1 MCNDDSLFQPQSTV
15 VPSQEAPTFSHAGV
29 AVLGIREQPV
39 DGGNQVA
46 LEWPHGGCDRGAP
59 SLGPK
64 HSDGIAPTF
73 LSSPEGPEPEGVK
86 DNIFSSSAAVVH
98 APTP

>member
-1 MCNDDSLFQPQSTV
+1 MTLFQPQSTV
-15 VPSQEAPTFSHAGV
+15 VPSREVPTFSHAGV
-29 AVLGIREQPV
+29 AAPGIRELPV

-46 LEWPHGGCDRGAP
+46 LEWLDGGCDKGAP
-59 SLGPK
+59 SFGPK
-64 HSDGIAPTF
+64 HSDRIAPTF

-86 DNIFSSSAAVVH
+86 DNVFSSSAAVVH